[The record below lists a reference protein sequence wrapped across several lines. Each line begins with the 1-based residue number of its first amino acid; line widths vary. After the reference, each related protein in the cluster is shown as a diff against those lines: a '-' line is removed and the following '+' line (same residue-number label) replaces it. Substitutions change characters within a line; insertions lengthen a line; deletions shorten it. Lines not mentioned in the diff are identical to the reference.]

1 MVSNARNKSLFIFPA
16 VGIVT
21 VLLVVSIL
29 QAIFDWNQRTAW
41 IGAVIAA
48 LPLPILMAR
57 LMLSRVERTSENLP
71 SFLLLAGAG
80 FIIAIW
86 QQFVEFRSGW
96 QPTAVAGFA
105 ALILV
110 LYVFWYSRF
119 DRIASG
125 QLSVGSKLPGFELSD
140 SDGERFHSGSLG
152 GSPAVLL
159 FYRGNW
165 CPLCMAQITEI
176 AERYKDLEALGINV
190 VLISPQPDTAS
201 RHLASSHDVP
211 FKFLV
216 DTGNELAESL
226 DIGVKHGVPAG
237 MPGGYAADTV
247 MPTLV
252 VTNSSGTIIFS
263 DQTDNYRVRPEPDV
277 YLAILRRSGAVPSG
291 TQTSGAQT

>member
-1 MVSNARNKSLFIFPA
+1 VVINARYKSLFIFPA
-16 VGIVT
+16 VGVVT
-21 VLLVVSIL
+21 VLLVISIL

-41 IGAVIAA
+41 IGAAIAS

-57 LMLSRVERTSENLP
+57 LMFSRVERTSDNLP
-71 SFLLLAGAG
+71 SLLLLAGAG
-80 FIIAIW
+80 FIVAIW

-96 QPTAVAGFA
+96 PPTAVAGCA
-105 ALILV
+105 ALIFV

-125 QLSVGSKLPGFELSD
+125 QLSVGSKLPDFQLPD
-140 SDGERFHSGSLG
+140 SDGEQFDSALLR

-190 VLISPQPDTAS
+190 VLISPQPDAAS
-201 RHLASSHDVP
+201 RNLATLHDVP
-211 FKFLV
+211 FRFLV
-216 DTGNELAESL
+216 DTGNQVAESL
-226 DIGVKHGVPAG
+226 DIGVKNGVPIG
-237 MPGGYAADTV
+237 MPGGYASDTV
-247 MPTLV
+247 MPTLI
-252 VTNSSGTIIFS
+252 VTNANGTIIFS
-263 DQTDNYRVRPEPDV
+263 DQTDNYRVRPEPDI

-291 TQTSGAQT
+291 PQTSGVQS

>member
-1 MVSNARNKSLFIFPA
+1 VVSNARNKSLFIFPA

-41 IGAVIAA
+41 IGAVIAS
-48 LPLPILMAR
+48 LPLPILMGR

-86 QQFVEFRSGW
+86 QQFVEFSSGW
-96 QPTAVAGFA
+96 QPTAVAGVA

-125 QLSVGSKLPGFELSD
+125 QLSVGSKLPGFELAD
-140 SDGERFHSGSLG
+140 SEGEQFDSASLG

-190 VLISPQPDTAS
+190 VLISPQPDAAS
-201 RHLASSHDVP
+201 RHLASLHDVP
-211 FKFLV
+211 FRFLV
-216 DTGNELAESL
+216 DKGNQLAESL
-226 DIGVKHGVPAG
+226 DIGVKHGVPVG
-237 MPGGYAADTV
+237 MPGDYAADTV

-252 VTNSSGTIIFS
+252 VTNANGTIIFS

-277 YLAILRRSGAVPSG
+277 YLAILRRSGVVPKG
-291 TQTSGAQT
+291 TQTSGAQS

>member
-1 MVSNARNKSLFIFPA
+1 MVINARNKSLFIFPA
-16 VGIVT
+16 VGVVT
-21 VLLVVSIL
+21 VFLVVSIL
-29 QAIFDWNQRTAW
+29 QAIFDWNQRMAW
-41 IGAVIAA
+41 IGAAIAS

-57 LMLSRVERTSENLP
+57 LMFSRVERTSDNLP

-80 FIIAIW
+80 FIVTIW

-96 QPTAVAGFA
+96 QPTAVAGCA

-125 QLSVGSKLPGFELSD
+125 QLSVGSKLPDFELAD
-140 SDGERFHSGSLG
+140 SDGENFQSASLS

-176 AERYKDLEALGINV
+176 AERYKDLEALGISV
-190 VLISPQPDTAS
+190 VLISPQPDAAS
-201 RHLASSHDVP
+201 RHLATLHDVP
-211 FKFLV
+211 FRFLV
-216 DTGNELAESL
+216 DSGNQLAESL
-226 DIGVKHGVPAG
+226 DIGVKNGVPLG

-252 VTNSSGTIIFS
+252 VTNANGTIIFS

-277 YLAILRRSGAVPSG
+277 YLAILRRSGAVSSG
-291 TQTSGAQT
+291 VQTSGAAS